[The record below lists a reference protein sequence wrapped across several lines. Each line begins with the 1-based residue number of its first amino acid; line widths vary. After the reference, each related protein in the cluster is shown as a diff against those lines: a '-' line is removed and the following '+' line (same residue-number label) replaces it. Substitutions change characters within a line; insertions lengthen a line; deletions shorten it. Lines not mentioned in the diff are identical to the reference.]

1 MKPTEEQLNRMK
13 HALGMGNK
21 EPEHGVYHAYRRT
34 SYYDEPVPEWED
46 LVNEGYADR
55 YTNGREYIYKVTD
68 KGMQEVADETG
79 LLIRYTIEIEPRK
92 QD

>member
-1 MKPTEEQLNRMK
+1 MD
-13 HALGMGNK
+13 NK
-21 EPEHGVYHAYRRT
+21 EPEHGVYQAYRRT